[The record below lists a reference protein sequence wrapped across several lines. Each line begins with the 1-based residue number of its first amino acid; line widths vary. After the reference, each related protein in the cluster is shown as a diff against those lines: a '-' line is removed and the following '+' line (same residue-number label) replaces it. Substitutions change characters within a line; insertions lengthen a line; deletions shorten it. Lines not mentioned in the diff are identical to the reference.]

1 MSDPSNTDHSSEGE
15 IRVSSRNKNLKI
27 DAASGVPA
35 NEDLRVSGIALC
47 EYREFPNYDLV
58 STRDVSNTHD
68 PTVLEQQA
76 ASNESKFR
84 QNDAMDGQGALSNKQ
99 ASEPTASMLVYTSAA
114 AEASCQS
121 AKDGPELLAIYI
133 NRMLKMQQDILI
145 NEHARTLQG

>member
-1 MSDPSNTDHSSEGE
+1 MFDTSNTDHSSEGE
-15 IRVSSRNKNLKI
+15 IRVKNKNLKI

-35 NEDLRVSGIALC
+35 NEDLRDSGIALC
-47 EYREFPNYDLV
+47 ECREFPDYDLV

-84 QNDAMDGQGALSNKQ
+84 QNDAMNKQ

>member
-1 MSDPSNTDHSSEGE
+1 MS
-15 IRVSSRNKNLKI
+15 IRE
-27 DAASGVPA
+27 A
-35 NEDLRVSGIALC
+35 
-47 EYREFPNYDLV
+47 
-58 STRDVSNTHD
+58 SNTHN
-68 PTVLEQQA
+68 PTILEQQA
-76 ASNESKFR
+76 ASSECTFQ
-84 QNDAMDGQGALSNKQ
+84 QNDAWDKQGALSNKQ

>member
-1 MSDPSNTDHSSEGE
+1 MFDTSNTDHSSEAE
-15 IRVSSRNKNLKI
+15 IRLSSRDKNLKI

-35 NEDLRVSGIALC
+35 NEDLRVAGLC
-47 EYREFPNYDLV
+47 EYREFPDYDLV

-84 QNDAMDGQGALSNKQ
+84 QNDAMDRQGALSNKQ

-114 AEASCQS
+114 AEASCYS
-121 AKDGPELLAIYI
+121 AKDSPELLAIYI
-133 NRMLKMQQDILI
+133 NRMLKMQ
-145 NEHARTLQG
+145 